1 MHQSNYVV
9 AGCGYDWTAELGGW
23 DTFIAEGWVQTL
35 IAFFILVMSARVL
48 GKFTQ
53 LYAHQLVGYMLLG
66 FVCTASYMLSMMR
79 HEFTLEFLAIRSRSR
94 AGRARE
100 SGRPVEVGT

>member
-66 FVCTASYMLSMMR
+66 RFSTWLAASSSACCS
-79 HEFTLEFLAIRSRSR
+79 TR
-94 AGRARE
+94 ASSAAPPSSQPSAHGT
-100 SGRPVEVGT
+100 SGAVRQC